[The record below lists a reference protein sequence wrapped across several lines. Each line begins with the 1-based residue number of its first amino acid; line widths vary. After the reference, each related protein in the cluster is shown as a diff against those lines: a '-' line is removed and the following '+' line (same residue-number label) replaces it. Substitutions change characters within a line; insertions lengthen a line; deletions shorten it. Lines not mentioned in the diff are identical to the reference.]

1 MKKLLLLLLLILIR
15 CSESELPEKE
25 YEYYIYYEP
34 HFFEPDSSKLDE
46 GVIYYEIDPNF
57 DGQVLRLYNGTD
69 VRYNENG
76 ELIKKLV
83 IKNGRRD
90 GTQIYKERDLVS
102 NEIYF
107 SNEIFKNGVSMKSF
121 VFMINDTLEMKSWT
135 QRDSVTNELESLI
148 KTIYFT
154 SLTQRDSVTNEFESL
169 VKSFIESDRNQNNTV
184 E

>member
-1 MKKLLLLLLLILIR
+1 MKKLLLLLLLILIG

-25 YEYYIYYEP
+25 YEYYMYLEP

-46 GVIYYEIDPNF
+46 GVIYYEIIPNSS
-57 DGQVLRLYNGTD
+57 GQMLRLYNGTD

-76 ELIKKLV
+76 ELIEKLV

-90 GTQIYKERDLVS
+90 GEQFVIDHDVVS

-107 SNEIFKNGVSMKSF
+107 SNEIFKNGVSMESF

-135 QRDSVTNELESLI
+135 QIDSVTNELESL
-148 KTIYFT
+148 TRTLYFT
-154 SLTQRDSVTNEFESL
+154 SLSQRDSVTNEFESL
-169 VKSFIESDRNQNNTV
+169 VKSFIESERNQNNTV

>member
-1 MKKLLLLLLLILIR
+1 MKKLLLLLLLILIG

-25 YEYYIYYEP
+25 YEYYMYLEP

-46 GVIYYEIDPNF
+46 GVIYYEIIPNSS
-57 DGQVLRLYNGTD
+57 GQILRLYNGTD

-90 GTQIYKERDLVS
+90 GTQFFKEHDLS
-102 NEIYF
+102 INEI
-107 SNEIFKNGVSMKSF
+107 STSQEILKNGVLMESTFSI
-121 VFMINDTLEMKSWT
+121 VNDTLEIKSFT
-135 QRDSVTNELESLI
+135 RRDSVTNELI
-148 KTIYFT
+148 NDFT
-154 SLTQRDSVTNEFESL
+154 RIERF
-169 VKSFIESDRNQNNTV
+169 ESDRNQNNTV

>member
-1 MKKLLLLLLLILIR
+1 MKKLLPLLLLILIG

-46 GVIYYEIDPNF
+46 GVIYYEINPNF
-57 DGQVLRLYNGTD
+57 DGQTLRLYNGTD
-69 VRYNENG
+69 VRYDENG
-76 ELIKKLV
+76 ELIEKLV

-90 GTQIYKERDLVS
+90 GEQFVKDHDLVN

-107 SNEIFKNGVSMKSF
+107 SNEIFKNGVSMESF
-121 VFMINDTLEMKSWT
+121 VFMINDTLELKSLT
-135 QRDSVTNELESLI
+135 KRDSVTNELESLTR
-148 KTIYFT
+148 TIYFT
-154 SLTQRDSVTNEFESL
+154 SLAQRDSVTNEFESL